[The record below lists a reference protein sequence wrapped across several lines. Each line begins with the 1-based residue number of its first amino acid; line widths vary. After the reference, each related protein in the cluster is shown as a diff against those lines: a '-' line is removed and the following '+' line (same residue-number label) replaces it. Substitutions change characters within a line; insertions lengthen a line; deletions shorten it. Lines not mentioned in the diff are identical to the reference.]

1 LRTLTGQ
8 LWHEGC
14 SRTLSDAPRHWSHT
28 MGDVLYLGYVVGFF
42 LLTWA
47 FVKLCERV

>member
-1 LRTLTGQ
+1 MDVARSMPGDVRPAAT
-8 LWHEGC
+8 
-14 SRTLSDAPRHWSHT
+14 APRRNV
-28 MGDVLYLGYVVGFF
+28 MADALYLGLAVGFF